1 MSTQLTSHRSTN
13 GQVIAGWRSAPI
25 AAGDAQHT
33 TGLAGGV
40 VHAGFLAGGLVDG
53 VDAAAQAYGVGAV
66 AGRNELGFPAGEVIA
81 GCEVE
86 QLTGRC
92 PTPCSASSRSNSPE
106 P

>member
-40 VHAGFLAGGLVDG
+40 IHAGFLAGGLVGG
-53 VDAAAQAYGVGAV
+53 VDAAVETYRVGAV
-66 AGRNELGFPAGEVIA
+66 AGRGKLLFPAGEIVA
-81 GCEVE
+81 GSEVE
-86 QLTGRC
+86 QLTG
-92 PTPCSASSRSNSPE
+92 
-106 P
+106 